1 MASLVYGH
9 GHGRRRLP
17 RADRRTFGARNA
29 VSPRDTALPPRPA
42 RSARIHTRS
51 RTDMLVLILIHTRSS
66 TPNRRLRAHA
76 QCARPS
82 VRRGPWRAR
91 PSPRPAVYMYYLYLY
106 ISRCCAPAARVSPSR
121 RLVVAVCV
129 QTLYIPFAL
138 ALGPPVLFHT
148 HTRSVSHLVPSHR
161 TGSHML
167 SSRLGSSFP
176 PVFYFV
182 LHPRTPPSTMSIPLS
197 LSLSLSLSLLPT
209 AYCACLNRRS

>member
-51 RTDMLVLILIHTRSS
+51 RTDMLVPILIHTRSS

-91 PSPRPAVYMYYLYLY
+91 PSPRPVVYMYYLYLY
-106 ISRCCAPAARVSPSR
+106 ISRCCAPAARVNPSR

-129 QTLYIPFAL
+129 RTLYIPSAL
-138 ALGPPVLFHT
+138 ALGPPVRFH
-148 HTRSVSHLVPSHR
+148 HTLAPSLILSHLTAPDLICSH
-161 TGSHML
+161 
-167 SSRLGSSFP
+167 LGSARRSLPCFISSCILERHPAPCQSP
-176 PVFYFV
+176 PR
-182 LHPRTPPSTMSIPLS
+182 PPLS
-197 LSLSLSLSLLPT
+197 T
-209 AYCACLNRRS
+209 AYCACLNHRS